1 MTKAPSCKTHSMDK
15 KSQEWGIENIYKNLI
30 PATKNYDKTDMAVI
44 IISDHI
50 SFMED
55 NVILSIIGEKYYRSS
70 FYFEFKKTIL
80 NNIIS

>member
-1 MTKAPSCKTHSMDK
+1 MDK
-15 KSQEWGIENIYKNLI
+15 KSQEWGIENIYKNFI